1 MAKLEVKHGFPG
13 KSASDCYQ
21 AGLRMVGAAGY
32 SIFKKREIANLIICE
47 GRLMGNPVNLNL
59 VVPFG
64 SPTQVILSLESS
76 LEDKEALN
84 SEAVRLL
91 GLLEHEVN
99 SPH

>member
-1 MAKLEVKHGFPG
+1 
-13 KSASDCYQ
+13 
-21 AGLRMVGAAGY
+21 
-32 SIFKKREIANLIICE
+32 
-47 GRLMGNPVNLNL
+47 VNLNL